1 MDGINPP
8 DKGYPGGGGGV
19 SNADTYVGG
28 LLDKV
33 DD

>member
-8 DKGYPGGGGGV
+8 DKGYPGGGGV